1 MAFHILVFL
10 DTWDQSHLLNL
21 HNKLLNLNL
30 TVRGLSSLFSLL
42 KDKCYL
48 KLYLQHS
55 FSHKDRGTEL
65 AGERIGL

>member
-1 MAFHILVFL
+1 MDISYNSKCELCVIIENVAFHILVFL

-30 TVRGLSSLFSLL
+30 TVRDLSSLFSLL

-48 KLYLQHS
+48 KLYLQH
-55 FSHKDRGTEL
+55 
-65 AGERIGL
+65 